1 MPVCEGFFVN
11 DVDILIG
18 DGVRSPWSA
27 FRINCYLHSTCL
39 FLDVEILVRTPFT
52 ELGRLFF
59 PMARPIAR
67 LGHI

>member
-1 MPVCEGFFVN
+1 MPVGEGFFVN

-39 FLDVEILVRTPFT
+39 FLDVEILVRTLYRTRTP
-52 ELGRLFF
+52 FF